1 LARLPA
7 DYMYGLL
14 RVSNGRHARAA
25 QQRPS

>member
-25 QQRPS
+25 PRHPW